1 MHLKSIILGHIR
13 PPSHHCHAI
22 LSHKGAMA
30 LILPLLEE
38 NHLGQSDQRYVLLK
52 FWAWMETLQE
62 PHLPI
67 PMASLAWKPG
77 KIPSL
82 LPEVLTQDTVNSLHR
97 WIFNEPQLQP
107 FCILV
112 SGHKNH
118 VNFLSSSG
126 KLMSMALVCPPGRL
140 WSVVHSQNNRAQQDI
155 MFQTSSYQVFR
166 NLSRS
171 AGLYRF
177 VYTCL
182 YIIYLKA
189 WNSSWE
195 LQTCQAVQMPC
206 THLARTLSQATKS
219 MHK

>member
-30 LILPLLEE
+30 FILPLLPEE
-38 NHLGQSDQRYVLLK
+38 NHLGQSDQSYVLLK

-77 KIPSL
+77 KIPWL
-82 LPEVLTQDTVNSLHR
+82 LPQVLTQDTVNNLHR

-112 SGHKNH
+112 SGNLLHH
-118 VNFLSSSG
+118 SCVMWTFWVVLASW
-126 KLMSMALVCPPGRL
+126 CPWR
-140 WSVVHSQNNRAQQDI
+140 WSVHLAGFGVLYI
-155 MFQTSSYQVFR
+155 LKTTE
-166 NLSRS
+166 LSRTS
-171 AGLYRF
+171 CFKL
-177 VYTCL
+177 
-182 YIIYLKA
+182 
-189 WNSSWE
+189 
-195 LQTCQAVQMPC
+195 
-206 THLARTLSQATKS
+206 QATKFFETWVGLQVYTVLFI
-219 MHK
+219 HVYT